1 MTILEQFTKKFNR
14 VSLTSEDKELISRMQ
29 SLALKVDKENKRIEI
44 HASFDAPERPRR
56 LFALE
61 DEIRAAYG
69 LNTVRIFP
77 TYPRESF
84 SESRVPGLIAL
95 LNRVTGEGVSYGF
108 LEDCTVQ
115 FDPVACKLELRLRQH
130 VSPSFVEHSGTAR
143 FLSESIRGQY
153 GLDVEVVITGEEV
166 DPSTYEAAGVAA
178 MKATAHEDYL
188 AETAKAREQALNES
202 KSMALEFFGPEFASP
217 EQTPDG
223 KTLLYVGNM
232 TLDITEPKPCYGT
245 LKNRNP
251 LIPIKQI
258 RADSFVAFAGRLFS
272 WEEKENYD
280 KPKNTYKMFV
290 TDGEASVML
299 RFQAEKGA
307 PFPKAPAYVI
317 VEGKAQFSDFDGEIV
332 VRASAMATVKALSRK
347 ETNPTPRVELHCH
360 TNMSAMDAMTDPALI
375 MRRAQEWGCP
385 AIAFTDHGNLQSFPE
400 VMKATKK
407 CPDVKPIYGMEGY
420 LVDDTARAVFFYSEE
435 TDNKNFE
442 KDEFVIF
449 DIETT
454 GLSVANCGITQIAA
468 SIYRGGQTVDTFE
481 TFVNPGMPIPQNITE
496 LTGITDEMVADAPSV
511 KDAVE
516 AFLRFADGRMLVAHN
531 ASFDASFIRK
541 ACNDHDM
548 AFENPC
554 LDTVALSRYINA
566 DSNRHTLDAL
576 AKYFKL
582 GEFDH
587 HRANADTEMLSLIFG
602 QLARKLASNG
612 IFTTNEMVTAMA
624 ENSDPKKLK
633 NTYHIILLAKNY
645 TGLKNLYKLVS
656 YSYLDYFNRH
666 PRIPKTVLR
675 EHREGLIIGS
685 ACIAGELYQAVL
697 ENKPF
702 GELCKIAELYDYLEI
717 QPWTNNWFMYEDGKL
732 GNDREAALR
741 QLQEYDRTIIRIA
754 DKLKKPVCAT
764 GDVHF
769 LDPEDELFRQ
779 ILQLGQGFSDGG
791 RDTKLYLKTTDEMLE
806 AFSYLGEEKAR
817 EVVLDNPRM
826 IADSIELLKP
836 IPDGQYTPEIPG
848 ADEDLIRTC
857 EETAKKLYG
866 DPIPEI
872 VKARMDRELNSII
885 KNGFAVLYIIAR
897 NLVRNSEENGYYV
910 GSRGSVG
917 SSFVA
922 SLAHIS
928 EVNPLQPHWRC
939 PECKYSEFVT
949 DGSYGSGFDMPDKD
963 CPKCGTKMVVDGH
976 DIPFETFLGFHG
988 EKAPDI
994 DLNFSGDV
1002 QSAAHKYTEVLFGKE
1017 NIFRAGTV
1025 SALQSKTCFGFVKH
1039 YLEDKDKNLTR
1050 AEIERLI
1057 DGCVGVKR
1065 TTGQHPG
1072 GIVVIPKQYQIYDFT
1087 PVQYPAEKESS
1098 GVITTHFAFEYLH
1111 DTLLKLDILGH
1122 DVPTFYRILEEYT
1135 GRSVMALPM
1144 NDPNVYE
1151 LFKSTKPLGITPKD
1165 IDCNLGTYGL
1175 PEFGTKYAI
1184 QMIEDAK
1191 PQNFS
1196 DLLQISGLSHGTGI
1210 WLGNGKDLIA
1220 NGTCSIHEIIGTR
1233 DSIMIYLMQK
1243 GLDSSVAFTAMER
1256 TRKGK
1261 GLTEDLIVEM
1271 KKCDVPDWYIESC
1284 QKIKYMFPKAHAAA
1298 YTIAALRLGWFKVY
1312 EPVAFYASYFT
1323 IKADT
1328 FDGALVMQGLHA
1340 IKRKLKELSEGQNL
1354 TAKDEDMIVILNLV
1368 VEMYARGVE
1377 FLPVNIFKSHSFKFL
1392 PEDGKVR
1399 LPFTSLSGLG
1409 KNAADRIM
1417 DAISS
1422 GRVTTVEE
1430 LMLEPG
1436 VGKSVVE
1443 MLRLHGCLEGL
1454 PESNQYTLF

>member
-166 DPSTYEAAGVAA
+166 DPSAYEAAGVAA

-435 TDNKNFE
+435 KDNKNFE

-516 AFLRFADGRMLVAHN
+516 AFLRFAGGRMLVAHN

-541 ACNDHDM
+541 ACNDYDM
-548 AFENPC
+548 AFDNPC

-717 QPWTNNWFMYEDGKL
+717 QPWTNNWFMFEDGKL
-732 GNDREAALR
+732 GNDR
-741 QLQEYDRTIIRIA
+741 
-754 DKLKKPVCAT
+754 
-764 GDVHF
+764 
-769 LDPEDELFRQ
+769 
-779 ILQLGQGFSDGG
+779 
-791 RDTKLYLKTTDEMLE
+791 
-806 AFSYLGEEKAR
+806 
-817 EVVLDNPRM
+817 
-826 IADSIELLKP
+826 
-836 IPDGQYTPEIPG
+836 
-848 ADEDLIRTC
+848 
-857 EETAKKLYG
+857 
-866 DPIPEI
+866 
-872 VKARMDRELNSII
+872 
-885 KNGFAVLYIIAR
+885 
-897 NLVRNSEENGYYV
+897 
-910 GSRGSVG
+910 
-917 SSFVA
+917 
-922 SLAHIS
+922 
-928 EVNPLQPHWRC
+928 
-939 PECKYSEFVT
+939 
-949 DGSYGSGFDMPDKD
+949 
-963 CPKCGTKMVVDGH
+963 
-976 DIPFETFLGFHG
+976 
-988 EKAPDI
+988 
-994 DLNFSGDV
+994 
-1002 QSAAHKYTEVLFGKE
+1002 
-1017 NIFRAGTV
+1017 
-1025 SALQSKTCFGFVKH
+1025 
-1039 YLEDKDKNLTR
+1039 
-1050 AEIERLI
+1050 
-1057 DGCVGVKR
+1057 
-1065 TTGQHPG
+1065 
-1072 GIVVIPKQYQIYDFT
+1072 
-1087 PVQYPAEKESS
+1087 
-1098 GVITTHFAFEYLH
+1098 
-1111 DTLLKLDILGH
+1111 
-1122 DVPTFYRILEEYT
+1122 
-1135 GRSVMALPM
+1135 
-1144 NDPNVYE
+1144 
-1151 LFKSTKPLGITPKD
+1151 
-1165 IDCNLGTYGL
+1165 
-1175 PEFGTKYAI
+1175 
-1184 QMIEDAK
+1184 
-1191 PQNFS
+1191 
-1196 DLLQISGLSHGTGI
+1196 
-1210 WLGNGKDLIA
+1210 
-1220 NGTCSIHEIIGTR
+1220 
-1233 DSIMIYLMQK
+1233 
-1243 GLDSSVAFTAMER
+1243 
-1256 TRKGK
+1256 
-1261 GLTEDLIVEM
+1261 
-1271 KKCDVPDWYIESC
+1271 
-1284 QKIKYMFPKAHAAA
+1284 
-1298 YTIAALRLGWFKVY
+1298 
-1312 EPVAFYASYFT
+1312 
-1323 IKADT
+1323 
-1328 FDGALVMQGLHA
+1328 
-1340 IKRKLKELSEGQNL
+1340 
-1354 TAKDEDMIVILNLV
+1354 
-1368 VEMYARGVE
+1368 
-1377 FLPVNIFKSHSFKFL
+1377 
-1392 PEDGKVR
+1392 
-1399 LPFTSLSGLG
+1399 
-1409 KNAADRIM
+1409 
-1417 DAISS
+1417 
-1422 GRVTTVEE
+1422 
-1430 LMLEPG
+1430 
-1436 VGKSVVE
+1436 
-1443 MLRLHGCLEGL
+1443 
-1454 PESNQYTLF
+1454 